1 MRSARF
7 WIILAVLFAA
17 NILISNLLT
26 SAGQPPT
33 VTISYNSFL
42 DQVNAGNVTSV
53 TSTGESITGVA
64 KTAVKDSSG
73 TSSTKFQT
81 QRPAFATDDLETL
94 LIGHKVVMNAKD
106 PNASTPLWE
115 TLLFSFGPTIL
126 LVIGFLYLSRRAAAA
141 GAGGI
146 LGSFGQSR
154 ARLYDAEK
162 PSVTFADVAGIDEVK
177 ADLQEVVDF
186 LREPQK
192 YQRLGGTVPKG
203 VLLIGAPGTGKTLL
217 ARSIA
222 NEIDA
227 SFTYVNGPE
236 IVGTYSGQT
245 EENLR
250 AIFGIS
256 LDRSCLLARR
266 IQNRARRNVVYD
278 A

>member
-26 SAGQPPT
+26 SATQPPT

-42 DQVNAGNVTSV
+42 DQVTADNVTSI
-53 TSTGESITGVA
+53 TSTGEAITGVT
-64 KTAVKDSSG
+64 KKAVKDSSG

-81 QRPAFATDDLETL
+81 QRPAFANDDLMKL
-94 LIGHKVVMNAKD
+94 LQEHNVVINAKD

-126 LVIGFLYLSRRAAAA
+126 LVLGFLYLSRRAASA

-162 PSVTFADVAGIDEVK
+162 PSVTLADVAGIPGGK
-177 ADLQEVVDF
+177 AGLQE
-186 LREPQK
+186 
-192 YQRLGGTVPKG
+192 GGGLP
-203 VLLIGAPGTGKTLL
+203 PGTPKDPPP
-217 ARSIA
+217 A
-222 NEIDA
+222 
-227 SFTYVNGPE
+227 GPRPQ
-236 IVGTYSGQT
+236 GR
-245 EENLR
+245 R
-250 AIFGIS
+250 AH
-256 LDRSCLLARR
+256 
-266 IQNRARRNVVYD
+266 RAPPTG
-278 A
+278 